1 MTYYGSQRAL
11 FSYPIAIYTSMM
23 ASSFL
28 QADPHRTYY
37 CGKCHDQYMEF
48 TDLEE
53 KWIGC
58 SSEACDTWYHFVC
71 IGLNPEEP
79 APDDFF
85 CDNCAEI

>member
-1 MTYYGSQRAL
+1 
-11 FSYPIAIYTSMM
+11 
-23 ASSFL
+23 
-28 QADPHRTYY
+28 
-37 CGKCHDQYMEF
+37 MEF

-58 SSEACDTWYHFVC
+58 SSEACDTWCHFVC
-71 IGLNPEEP
+71 VGLNPEEP

>member
-1 MTYYGSQRAL
+1 MTYYGSQRVL
-11 FSYPIAIYTSMM
+11 FSYPIAIFTSMM

-37 CGKCHDQYMEF
+37 SGKYHDQYMEI

-53 KWIGC
+53 RWIGC
-58 SSEACDTWYHFVC
+58 SSEARDTRYPIEGV
-71 IGLNPEEP
+71 GLNPEEP

-85 CDNCAEI
+85 L